1 MSLGMHALSLCAY
14 LCNISGKLPIADC
27 ANYIVC
33 RTSRERKQS
42 LGQLSTQQQN
52 EKDRQ
57 LAFLKP
63 SQLRAATSERD
74 FKPSRPF
81 RHSKPQSPLWLLKSK
96 DQKRLLTPTCS
107 ARLYG
112 QGRGKCMQEAM
123 PLHGKPSSGNK
134 GETL

>member
-1 MSLGMHALSLCAY
+1 MSLGRHASSLQAY
-14 LCNISGKLPIADC
+14 LCNFPGKLSTADC

-33 RTSRERKQS
+33 RTSHERKQS

-57 LAFLKP
+57 LAFLRP
-63 SQLRAATSERD
+63 SQLRAATSARD
-74 FKPSRPF
+74 FRPLKPF
-81 RHSKPQSPLWLLKSK
+81 RHLKPQSPLWLLKSK

-107 ARLYG
+107 ARLCG
-112 QGRGKCMQEAM
+112 QGRGKCMQEAT
-123 PLHGKPSSGNK
+123 PLHGKPSSGSK